1 MNSARLQRH
10 VDAYADKFGPC
21 CAGCDFWRWI
31 NTAVGECVRHAPDP
45 SHDAA
50 AGLGLHGVSL
60 GKSSTMLTKRDQWCG
75 DFSDNQGVAR

>member
-1 MNSARLQRH
+1 MSEQAY
-10 VDAYADKFGPC
+10 VDAFYAKNGPC

-50 AGLGLHGVSL
+50 GGLDIQGWSGPP
-60 GKSSTMLTKRDQWCG
+60 SSTMLTKREHWCG
-75 DFSDNQGVAR
+75 DFQDTGPDQ